1 LELDGVTKMTVPAAA
16 AIRFH
21 EGPSLKLGLI
31 EVSAQ
36 VAEHLA
42 HHRRGSLLLPRL
54 RTIDKECAEW
64 IIKHRRTVEL
74 TGLQL
79 VDKQTV
85 RILRSAPQIILPDD
99 LGEGI

>member
-1 LELDGVTKMTVPAAA
+1 LELDGITEMTVPAAA

-21 EGPSLKLGLI
+21 EGPSLKLGLLEI
-31 EVSAQ
+31 TGQ

-54 RTIDKECAEW
+54 RTIDEDCASW
-64 IIKHRRTVEL
+64 IIKHRGAVEL
-74 TGLQL
+74 KGLQL
-79 VDKQTV
+79 VTRQTV
-85 RILRSAPQIILPDD
+85 RILRSAPHIILPDD